1 MEQKKIIKVIDKAVF
16 VFILIFLVSLT
27 NSIFVNQIGY
37 FGALI
42 LLLVKFVV
50 QKKSPFQKTGLELA
64 FGLFIL
70 AEIFSAIF
78 SIDQPHAFQNL
89 LKRVLLLP
97 VVYTIVSGTTD
108 FDRAKLYSK
117 VYLAAAFLTI
127 LAYIIFAYDHFID
140 HLYSIEAKGP
150 SPFQYVMTAG
160 GLIGFAVIYFF
171 TFLINEKSKSPVKFI
186 LFAAFGISLIAL
198 LASYTRAAWLGT
210 ASGIILIIF
219 IKRKWS
225 LAVPLILLLIF
236 AVFYFKSESSLY
248 IFDIGKK
255 EPVPIEKIDLPGKA
269 WWSSIQ
275 DSSILIASYEAGLV
289 RVENKNARVVRVT
302 ESPLITIEKWKD
314 DLYAGIQSDLRFI
327 VLKNQNDKFEKV
339 NEFISP
345 GRTHTFVFANSCL
358 YVFDIDSGLT
368 VFTDPLNTDLKFRFP
383 EFKNIFS
390 ADVNSEFLTA
400 YSLHSNKL
408 YLMNLKNNIPDA
420 LIDSIHIN
428 SVYSYESFIDSL
440 LFFSNDKGLIIY
452 DVSNGR
458 LNLISGND
466 DLSRVNMLTKVDT
479 SFIAVDGEGKFVR
492 LKLSNNNIEIIS
504 ESNLGL
510 PPKFISI
517 KDNRLYLSYHKT
529 NRLFSI
535 FDPNHNT
542 NMERLTQWG
551 IGLKILSD
559 YPIFGVGDIDLKKI
573 YSEYKEYYHKEDFGH
588 LHNNYVH
595 VLVILGIFGF
605 AVFIFLLYKILMLN
619 IKIYGSLKERSFA
632 SSFALGT
639 IGVFTA
645 FLISGLAEWNF
656 GDQEIITMVWFT
668 VGLNIAFYKTL
679 NK

>member
-1 MEQKKIIKVIDKAVF
+1 MEQKKIINVIDKAVF

-428 SVYSYESFIDSL
+428 SAYSYESFIDSL

-573 YSEYKEYYHKEDFGH
+573 YSEYKEYYHKENFGH